1 MLPGPGGTA
10 RLLPPVRAFQEVAMR
25 SAPTLVL
32 VHGAWHGPWVWRRI
46 VEELADLDVR
56 TVTLP
61 SVGPDLS
68 ALGDLHTDAEAVR
81 AAVTVVDGPV
91 VVCAHS
97 YGGVPVTEGL
107 AGVSNVVGL
116 VYLCAFQLDVG
127 ESLLSA
133 VGGGAPSWWD
143 VHRAEGYVD
152 PLRPFETFYA
162 DVRPHTARGAVARLG
177 HQALAAFEQ
186 PLTRAAWRSVPS
198 TYVVCE
204 RDAAIPVVAQE
215 MMAERAGRVL
225 RMPTSHSPFL
235 SRPAQLAGILRAEL
249 VAASRTVATP

>member
-1 MLPGPGGTA
+1 MLPGRTVAA
-10 RLLPPVRAFQEVAMR
+10 RLLLPERAFLEVAMR
-25 SAPTLVL
+25 SAPTLGL
-32 VHGAWHGPWVWRRI
+32 VHGSWHGPWVWRRV

-61 SVGPDLS
+61 SVGPDSS

-81 AAVTVVDGPV
+81 AAVSVVDGPV

-97 YGGVPVTEGL
+97 YGGVPATEAV

-116 VYLCAFQLDVG
+116 VYLSGFQLDIG
-127 ESLLSA
+127 ESLMSA
-133 VGGGAPSWWD
+133 VGGSAPGWWD

-152 PLRPFETFYA
+152 ALRPFEVFYA

-177 HQALAAFEQ
+177 HQSLAAFEQ
-186 PLTRAAWRSVPS
+186 RLTAAAWRTIPS

-204 RDAAIPVVAQE
+204 RDAAISVVAQE
-215 MMAERAGRVL
+215 FMAERADRVL

-235 SRPAQLAGILRAEL
+235 SRPAQLAGVLRAEL
-249 VAASRTVATP
+249 VSA

>member
-1 MLPGPGGTA
+1 MT
-10 RLLPPVRAFQEVAMR
+10 

-32 VHGAWHGPWVWRRI
+32 VHGAWHGPWAWRRL
-46 VEELADLDVR
+46 VDELADLDVR
-56 TVTLP
+56 TVALP
-61 SVGPDLS
+61 SVGPDPS

-97 YGGVPVTEGL
+97 YGGLPVTEGL
-107 AGVSNVVGL
+107 VGVPNVVGL
-116 VYLCAFQLDVG
+116 VYLCAFQLDIG
-127 ESLLSA
+127 ESVISA
-133 VGGGAPSWWD
+133 VGGTAPSWWD
-143 VHRAEGYVD
+143 IRRAEGYVD
-152 PLRPFETFYA
+152 ALRPFEVFYA

-186 PLTRAAWRSVPS
+186 PLTRAAWRAIPS

-204 RDAAIPVVAQE
+204 RDAAISVVAQE
-215 MMAERAGRVL
+215 MMAERASRVL

-235 SRPAQLAGILRAEL
+235 SRPAQLGGVLRAEL
-249 VAASRTVATP
+249 VAAGRAPVTR

>member
-1 MLPGPGGTA
+1 MT
-10 RLLPPVRAFQEVAMR
+10 PV
-25 SAPTLVL
+25 PTLVL
-32 VHGAWHGPWVWRRI
+32 VHGAWHGPWAWRRL

-56 TVTLP
+56 AVTLP
-61 SVGPDLS
+61 SAGQDRS
-68 ALGDLHTDAEAVR
+68 ALGDLHSDAEAVR
-81 AAVTVVDGPV
+81 AAVTLVDGPV

-97 YGGVPVTEGL
+97 YGGVPVTEAL
-107 AGVSNVVGL
+107 AGVPNVAAL

-127 ESLLSA
+127 ESVLSA
-133 VGGGAPSWWD
+133 VGGTTPSWWD

-152 PLRPFETFYA
+152 PLRPFEVFYA

-186 PLTRAAWRSVPS
+186 PLTRAAWRTVPS

-204 RDAAIPVVAQE
+204 RDAAISVVAQE
-215 MMAERAGRVL
+215 VMAERADRVL

-235 SRPAQLAGILRAEL
+235 SRPAQLAGVLRAEL
-249 VAASRTVATP
+249 LGARHAAATR

>member
-1 MLPGPGGTA
+1 
-10 RLLPPVRAFQEVAMR
+10 MR

-32 VHGAWHGPWVWRRI
+32 VHGAWHGPWAWRRI
-46 VEELADLDVR
+46 VEELGDLDVR
-56 TVTLP
+56 TVALP

-68 ALGDLHTDAEAVR
+68 ALGDMHTDAEAVR
-81 AAVTVVDGPV
+81 AAVAVVDGPV

-97 YGGVPVTEGL
+97 YGGVPVTEAL
-107 AGVSNVVGL
+107 AGVPNVVGL

-177 HQALAAFEQ
+177 HQSLAAFEQ
-186 PLTRAAWRSVPS
+186 PLTRAAWRTVPS

-225 RMPTSHSPFL
+225 RMPASHSPFL

-249 VAASRTVATP
+249 VAASRAAATTL

>member
-1 MLPGPGGTA
+1 MTP
-10 RLLPPVRAFQEVAMR
+10 
-25 SAPTLVL
+25 APTLLL
-32 VHGAWHGPWVWRRI
+32 VHGAWHGPWAWRRL

-56 TVTLP
+56 TVSLP
-61 SVGPDLS
+61 SVGPDRS

-97 YGGVPVTEGL
+97 YGGMPVTEAL
-107 AGVSNVVGL
+107 KGVSNVVGL
-116 VYLCAFQLDVG
+116 VYLCGFQLDVG
-127 ESLLSA
+127 DSLLSA
-133 VGGGAPSWWD
+133 VGGSAPSWWD
-143 VHRAEGYVD
+143 VHRAERYVD
-152 PLRPFETFYA
+152 PLRPFEIFYA

-186 PLTRAAWRSVPS
+186 PLTRAAWRTIPS

-204 RDAAIPVVAQE
+204 RDAVIPVAAQE
-215 MMAERAGRVL
+215 MMAERADRVL

-235 SRPAQLAGILRAEL
+235 SRPAQLAGVLRAEL
-249 VAASRTVATP
+249 VALSRATATH